1 MDRFTW
7 QSALSVAEAA
17 SLGKCTV
24 AEAMLEDSPFADRVV
39 LKAGGIDRRWCTY
52 NISHWNRAGL
62 YICDLE

>member
-1 MDRFTW
+1 MLDD
-7 QSALSVAEAA
+7 A
-17 SLGKCTV
+17 GK
-24 AEAMLEDSPFADRVV
+24 APAADRVV